1 MLKNKEPEK
10 TIANIEP
17 EKNIDVTNIKEVIE
31 NIFGNDDELG
41 NDIDKLETAKII
53 LSIILNNKNIGS
65 TSNLESEHI
74 EDISDAEMLNE
85 IFDNEL
91 IDTKINSFRIHRR
104 SLTDKPRNLLE
115 ILSEI
120 VGQGALKEQK
130 LGILEAI
137 GNRFKS

>member
-31 NIFGNDDELG
+31 NIFGNDDGIG
-41 NDIDKLETAKII
+41 NDVDKLETAKII